1 MKDYPRGFL
10 PTLLGV
16 FAATWLSGL
25 LLGPTTLV
33 LRAQW
38 ELPWRLSG
46 AGRLGTAALHVAAA
60 FVLLFLAGALWSLH
74 MRHGWHRQRR
84 RGSGGALASV
94 LALLAFSALGVSY
107 AGDEGLA
114 NGAAYLHLAA
124 GVALLGLLVR
134 HALRGR
140 RRLGRGMRSINRGR
154 AGHRP
159 QSPAGLPGARAD
171 EGSARSAWR

>member
-10 PTLLGV
+10 PALLGV
-16 FAATWLSGL
+16 FATTWLSGL
-25 LLGPTTLV
+25 LLGPTTLT

-38 ELPWRLSG
+38 DLPWRLSG
-46 AGRLGTAALHVAAA
+46 AGRLGTAAAHVAAA
-60 FVLLFLAGALWSLH
+60 FVLLFFAGALWSLH

-84 RGSGGALASV
+84 RGSGGALASS
-94 LALLAFSALGVSY
+94 LALLALSALGVSY

-124 GVALLGLLVR
+124 GVALLGLLAR

-140 RRLGRGMRSINRGR
+140 RRLGRGMHALGRRRSR
-154 AGHRP
+154 HRS
-159 QSPAGLPGARAD
+159 QSPACIPGAHAK
-171 EGSARSAWR
+171 EASAGPASR